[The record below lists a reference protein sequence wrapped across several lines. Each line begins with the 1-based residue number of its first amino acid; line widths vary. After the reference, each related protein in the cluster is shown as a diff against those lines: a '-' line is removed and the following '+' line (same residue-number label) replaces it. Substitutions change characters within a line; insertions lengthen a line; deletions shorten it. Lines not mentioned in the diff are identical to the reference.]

1 MVVLGEEGGGPHLL
15 AHHFLI
21 IVVVVVVVVV
31 VVICPPPTG
40 VDLLLGMIMRE
51 GEKVTVLGQAVPHT
65 MMKPLTLPATSREQ
79 QRGISLKME

>member
-1 MVVLGEEGGGPHLL
+1 MVVLGGGGGGPHLL
-15 AHHFLI
+15 VHHFLI
-21 IVVVVVVVVV
+21 IVVVVV